1 MSTSSPFPNSHNH
14 RVFFLTKGPQPRPA
28 AMNAAGPARRQASR
42 RTSASRKPTT
52 SASADDNSNNE
63 KPISGRH
70 QHQHQQQEQHNVTA
84 APPTAPPRPPQAQ
97 PQPCPICQE
106 PVGRPTP
113 EGVTEAWSRLPCGHR
128 FGSVCIKR
136 WLGLVADERPAC
148 PVCRRTATH
157 LCGHPAVP
165 VVIVGGSGDAKP
177 PLRRGG
183 ARAGG
188 KKKNKGFDG
197 GGRGGAA
204 AVQEVGAG
212 AGTGT
217 GTGTGVKEVDVAETV
232 CGYCR
237 SSARVARRRRWGR
250 RRTWPFKLVLGCLYL
265 IRHGRRWRRPGE
277 SDYMPPVV
285 LVGMRERDPE
295 WEEWW
300 KEQEPWGV

>member
-28 AMNAAGPARRQASR
+28 AMNAAGTARRQASR
-42 RTSASRKPTT
+42 RKTTSAST
-52 SASADDNSNNE
+52 SASADDNNNK
-63 KPISGRH
+63 KPIRGRQQQ
-70 QHQHQQQEQHNVTA
+70 QHQQQQEQHNVAA
-84 APPTAPPRPPQAQ
+84 APPTAPPRPPQPQ

-113 EGVTEAWSRLPCGHR
+113 EGVTEAWSSLPCGHR

-157 LCGHPAVP
+157 MCGHPAVP
-165 VVIVGGSGDAKP
+165 VVIAGGSGGAVKQ
-177 PLRRGG
+177 LRGGG
-183 ARAGG
+183 ARAG
-188 KKKNKGFDG
+188 KKKNKGFD

-204 AVQEVGAG
+204 AVQEVGAAG

-250 RRTWPFKLVLGCLYL
+250 RRTWPLKLVLGCLYL
-265 IRHGRRWRRPGE
+265 IRYGRRWRRPGE
-277 SDYMPPVV
+277 LDYMPPVV